1 MTDSQILLPIMTI
14 KGHEIDDALHI
25 DVSIDNENYN
35 GGDSCENLDED
46 NISFASND
54 LPQNVHQQ
62 QQGQDH
68 KDSLDQHSCNSVK
81 QQSSPYIL
89 GHFIDNSNNN
99 NNKID
104 EEDNETHHSDEIL
117 PNVNE
122 MKTDTMEEI
131 KKEDVSVDTYG
142 VTSKQQFSNEIH
154 SMKCHQSLTTTN
166 KLSSGSVSANA
177 FANTTTKACAKKSFV
192 WKYFHH
198 PEIKHGIPDR
208 SRTQCILCD
217 SQLAF
222 NASGTTTTML
232 NHLKSRHAEIAEKEE
247 TLRRF
252 NRDSRKNQLRNMILS
267 STDCKPSPTNFIGNN
282 TTIKNSELMNTIGE
296 SIQATRN
303 LSTSLM
309 NGSSNNNNKY
319 NRGTL
324 SIGQRGRPPGSGRR
338 QKSVHC
344 SKVNDNRDFLAQDAI
359 SNGCM
364 KSEGSAVYPISTYP
378 TALSDQQKAFLNKML
393 LSAAAAASASTISAS
408 KGDIRLNGSFANQTS
423 SPSATSTSPFFTS
436 PTLMTQLPND
446 SNSTK
451 LPFTLMNNVTGLS
464 NIPFQLP
471 INAPHINS
479 PAGVIAPVATTLAI
493 HEISPSSSSGLG
505 LSSVNSPFEVSTN
518 AVCSLASAM
527 LSSSSSSS
535 SPTNSL
541 GYRSITSPNGCGGQ
555 SNANIRNNILSNMR
569 TIHKSQ
575 EFAQLHKNN
584 TIMSGQSLNLT
595 DQCNTVSHDM
605 TDLPLNMQNLAQDKE
620 KFLNLSNENNENI
633 FNLTQLNK
641 TTNSSCILSP
651 KGISANSVNSL
662 SMLNCPSDMMMS
674 ALGNF
679 VNFMPSVNNLLNETT
694 TSNFTNSSINDRIA
708 INRPGEISHSNP
720 LSSQLPETLIQSM
733 SPQQQHQHNQQ
744 LLMAN
749 AWLASLANGKFPN
762 YSNNL
767 VDPCVMFNL
776 LNLNS
781 NTMDNG
787 LNKLAGIS
795 PNITPK
801 VLSNCP
807 ESLKTKTSTSL
818 NPPTNSVN
826 NENNLA
832 YPMNCLLM
840 NNQNKGFDEAVAM
853 NWPNINNSVSLINP
867 HNLKFNDGNNNGMV
881 IPITSSFDN
890 FSSPFQLNNTN
901 ESSTGINLISN
912 QQILCNRT
920 IPDERNNAFSSPST
934 LSSVDSNVVG
944 SYEVMSRLS
953 HNGNI
958 SDNRNSNSCPINCND
973 SNIPCLLPNLTYPS
987 IGQNKFP
994 YMGTLPV
1001 TMNGINKELQI
1012 KNQEITDASLDLSK
1026 TSTSLNNNVDNNGI
1040 KIITSPSNGN
1050 NNSADY
1056 NNINSPGDF
1065 TLGLT
1070 NRNMKINDTNCIL
1083 DMRQINNHHKYS
1095 SAEHQ
1100 NINSSLMYS
1109 SSNHT
1114 VSTKRKRSR
1123 PVYISPEKELKCG
1136 STDYVHLLEGE
1147 DMRMKR
1153 YHTEAN
1159 TDSTVNNTNM
1169 HNDICIEDKRS
1180 CWGIKHN
1187 LQNMHEHN
1195 IEEHDSDEDQRMTI
1209 NQSSSSS
1216 SSTSLTMNTVMQSKY
1231 SIEVTRSQLSYH
1243 VAQYLIRDLKPPET
1257 IEGEGFR
1264 NLLSLFTNHKLPTVK
1279 EISEITFPDLYAKI
1293 EDNLNELLG
1302 NRIVQFNLCN
1312 PLVSFTIELWNT
1324 INDSRN
1330 EICKEYFVNES
1341 KQEFANIGVHYVT
1354 GQPTVTYNYLYK
1366 SLQNPDCTNLSE
1378 ALDKC
1383 RECVFSRTTH
1393 TASEDMP
1400 EISSVPLQV
1409 NKATSSSE
1417 SKSSSIS
1424 DANNKTLERS
1434 QSLIKVMK
1442 WPISVI
1448 TNHAESLRKLI
1459 DETESNIIILPC
1471 LVSELSKAL
1480 LVGLNTDRFRSFI
1493 MNLLKEYHCRIVKE
1507 KTEHS
1512 IDKCSIDEINKSQCC
1527 KAVYDLLKWYLNEQ
1541 SFSNGDNNSHD
1552 VIIDDDDKK
1561 KKKDEIDMG
1570 TIKGIISVL
1579 ETVGQTLEFI
1589 HKKDLILTGSMIEP
1603 ILTNL
1608 CDIRLAHESSNSP
1621 VVEEFKSTIVSYLM
1635 NSFPNNGIVYETLW
1649 TASLLDPRF
1658 KSQVQDKQPT
1668 VVKLLKAK
1676 VDSILNQSPTSN
1688 IDDNTLKWN
1697 SDNQLN
1703 QNQSSSETTA
1713 LSIDS
1718 TPVSNKH
1725 GGLETVFGLNYF
1737 PRTSLS
1743 EVDRY
1748 LREDPIGIEE
1758 DPYHWWQK
1766 KSPGYPN
1773 LSLLAMYY
1781 LAISITCITPER
1793 LKPVIY
1799 NEVNIQSNPDVKLN
1813 LLTSIYENKNKE
1825 QFPST
1830 LLLLLDLPN
1839 MDDVFGQ
1846 CRLNINNENQIMYN
1860 YLWHNWNLTKHN

>member
-1 MTDSQILLPIMTI
+1 MTDSQILLPIMTV
-14 KGHEIDDALHI
+14 KGHEIDDALQI

-62 QQGQDH
+62 QGH
-68 KDSLDQHSCNSVK
+68 EHEISLDQHSCNSVK
-81 QQSSPYIL
+81 QRNSPHIL
-89 GHFIDNSNNN
+89 GHFIDNNN
-99 NNKID
+99 NNKRD
-104 EEDNETHHSDEIL
+104 ENGSETHYSDEIL
-117 PNVNE
+117 SNVNE
-122 MKTDTMEEI
+122 MKADTMEEI
-131 KKEDVSVDTYG
+131 KKEDISVNTYG
-142 VTSKQQFSNEIH
+142 VNSKQQFSKEIH
-154 SMKCHQSLTTTN
+154 SVKCHQPLTTSN

-232 NHLKSRHAEIAEKEE
+232 NHLKSRHGEIAEKEE
-247 TLRRF
+247 TMRRF
-252 NRDSRKNQLRNMILS
+252 NRDSRKNHLRNMILTS
-267 STDCKPSPTNFIGNN
+267 SDCKSSPTNLIGNN
-282 TTIKNSELMNTIGE
+282 TMLKNGEMMNAISENM
-296 SIQATRN
+296 QVTRN

-309 NGSSNNNNKY
+309 NGSSSNNNNKY

-338 QKSVHC
+338 QKSVLC
-344 SKVNDNRDFLAQDAI
+344 PKVNDNLDFLAQDTI

-364 KSEGSAVYPISTYP
+364 KSDGNTVYPISTYP
-378 TALSDQQKAFLNKML
+378 TTLSDQQKAFLNEML

-408 KGDIRLNGSFANQTS
+408 KGDIRLNGSFTSQTS
-423 SPSATSTSPFFTS
+423 SPSATSTSPFFAS

-451 LPFTLMNNVTGLS
+451 LPFSLMNNVTGLS

-479 PAGVIAPVATTLAI
+479 SAGVIAPVATTLAI

-535 SPTNSL
+535 PTNSL

-569 TIHKSQ
+569 TIHKTQ
-575 EFAQLHKNN
+575 EFTQLHKNN
-584 TIMSGQSLNLT
+584 IIMSGQSSNLT

-605 TDLPLNMQNLAQDKE
+605 MDLPLNMQNLAQDKE

-633 FNLTQLNK
+633 FNSTQLNK
-641 TTNSSCILSP
+641 TTNSSCTLST
-651 KGISANSVNSL
+651 KGISPNSINSL

-694 TSNFTNSSINDRIA
+694 TNNFTNSSINDRIA
-708 INRPGEISHSNP
+708 INRPDGINHSTHP
-720 LSSQLPETLIQSM
+720 SSQLPETLIQSM
-733 SPQQQHQHNQQ
+733 PPQQQHQHNQQ

-762 YSNNL
+762 YSNNFI
-767 VDPCVMFNL
+767 DPCVMFNL

-781 NTMDNG
+781 NTMDSG

-795 PNITPK
+795 SNIAPK
-801 VLSNCP
+801 VSSHCP

-818 NPPTNSVN
+818 NLPTNSVN

-840 NNQNKGFDEAVAM
+840 NSQNKGIDEAVAM
-853 NWPNINNSVSLINP
+853 NWPNINNSMSLINP
-867 HNLKFNDGNNNGMV
+867 HNLKVNDGNNNGMAM
-881 IPITSSFDN
+881 PITSSFDN
-890 FSSPFQLNNTN
+890 FSSPFQLNNTD
-901 ESSTGINLISN
+901 ESSTGMNLISN

-920 IPDERNNAFSSPST
+920 TQDERNNAFFSSSA

-944 SYEVMSRLS
+944 SYAAMSRLS

-958 SDNRNSNSCPINCND
+958 SDNRNSNSCSINSND
-973 SNIPCLLPNLTYPS
+973 SNVSYLLPNLNYPS
-987 IGQNKFP
+987 MEQNKFP
-994 YMGTLPV
+994 YMGTLPIM
-1001 TMNGINKELQI
+1001 MNGINKELQI

-1040 KIITSPSNGN
+1040 KIITSPSNDN
-1050 NNSADY
+1050 NNSTNY
-1056 NNINSPGDF
+1056 SNNNSSDDF

-1070 NRNMKINDTNCIL
+1070 NRNMKINDTNCVL
-1083 DMRQINNHHKYS
+1083 DMRQINNHHKFS

-1100 NINSSLMYS
+1100 NINSPLLYS

-1123 PVYISPEKELKCG
+1123 PVYISPEKEIKCS

-1147 DMRMKR
+1147 DMRIER
-1153 YHTEAN
+1153 YHTEAV
-1159 TDSTVNNTNM
+1159 TDSAVNNTNK
-1169 HNDICIEDKRS
+1169 HNDICIKDKRS
-1180 CWGIKHN
+1180 CWGIKCN
-1187 LQNMHEHN
+1187 LLNMHEHD

-1216 SSTSLTMNTVMQSKY
+1216 SSTSLTINTVKQSKS
-1231 SIEVTRSQLSYH
+1231 SIDVTRNQLSYH
-1243 VAQYLIRDLKPPET
+1243 VAQYLIKDLKPPET

-1264 NLLSLFTNHKLPTVK
+1264 NLLSLFTNHNLPTVK
-1279 EISEITFPDLYAKI
+1279 EISEITFPDLYTKI
-1293 EDNLNELLG
+1293 EDNLNELLS
-1302 NRIVQFNLCN
+1302 NRTVQFNSCN
-1312 PLVSFTIELWNT
+1312 PMVSFTIELWNT
-1324 INDSRN
+1324 INDSSN
-1330 EICKEYFVNES
+1330 EICKECFVGES
-1341 KQEFANIGVHYVT
+1341 KQQFANIGVHYVT
-1354 GQPTVTYNYLYK
+1354 GQPTVMYNYLYK

-1378 ALDKC
+1378 ALDNC
-1383 RECVFSRTTH
+1383 RECVFSRITLTT
-1393 TASEDMP
+1393 SEDVS
-1400 EISSVPLQV
+1400 EISSVPSQV
-1409 NKATSSSE
+1409 NKTTSSFE
-1417 SKSSSIS
+1417 TKSSPIS
-1424 DANNKTLERS
+1424 DANNRILERS
-1434 QSLIKVMK
+1434 QALIKVMK
-1442 WPISVI
+1442 WPVSVI

-1480 LVGLNTDRFRSFI
+1480 LVGLNTERFRNFI
-1493 MNLLKEYHCRIVKE
+1493 MNLLKEYHCRIEKE

-1541 SFSNGDNNSHD
+1541 SFSNGDKNSHD
-1552 VIIDDDDKK
+1552 VITDNDDKK
-1561 KKKDEIDMG
+1561 KKKGEIDME

-1579 ETVGQTLEFI
+1579 EVSRFI
-1589 HKKDLILTGSMIEP
+1589 FNHFFLL
-1603 ILTNL
+1603 L
-1608 CDIRLAHESSNSP
+1608 
-1621 VVEEFKSTIVSYLM
+1621 
-1635 NSFPNNGIVYETLW
+1635 SFP
-1649 TASLLDPRF
+1649 S
-1658 KSQVQDKQPT
+1658 
-1668 VVKLLKAK
+1668 
-1676 VDSILNQSPTSN
+1676 
-1688 IDDNTLKWN
+1688 
-1697 SDNQLN
+1697 
-1703 QNQSSSETTA
+1703 
-1713 LSIDS
+1713 
-1718 TPVSNKH
+1718 
-1725 GGLETVFGLNYF
+1725 
-1737 PRTSLS
+1737 
-1743 EVDRY
+1743 
-1748 LREDPIGIEE
+1748 
-1758 DPYHWWQK
+1758 
-1766 KSPGYPN
+1766 
-1773 LSLLAMYY
+1773 
-1781 LAISITCITPER
+1781 
-1793 LKPVIY
+1793 
-1799 NEVNIQSNPDVKLN
+1799 
-1813 LLTSIYENKNKE
+1813 
-1825 QFPST
+1825 
-1830 LLLLLDLPN
+1830 
-1839 MDDVFGQ
+1839 
-1846 CRLNINNENQIMYN
+1846 
-1860 YLWHNWNLTKHN
+1860 